1 MKIKV
6 ALLIDEFFGGF
17 GTPFGGYGFL
27 ARNYICKY
35 IPNNDISIDVLL
47 FMDNDINEIVSEK
60 VDDVLLYKF
69 PKNNDLVKD
78 WLRNQNYDIFLSIEL
93 TYPSYEIMSLVYDK
107 NLILWIQDP
116 RPNSIWLKKR
126 SSVTIIED
134 PCVSDK
140 FASELINYLYR
151 ENRVTFISQG
161 YYLNDLA
168 KELYNLPS
176 NINIQYMPNPIVL
189 DYDFK
194 FDINKKKKQVIFLS
208 RLEAQKRAWIYCE
221 IAKRMPEYDFYL
233 MGKFFR
239 DEDRNKETLEKYMK
253 GDIPNLHFT
262 GHLEGEEKEKLIRE
276 SRILINTSIWESIPI
291 SWLEALQYG
300 TAIVSC
306 LNNEDIPS
314 KFGEYVGEILGN
326 GLDKLDVFIP
336 AIKKLMEDDSYY
348 SQKAIKAIKYIRET
362 HNLNNFIKNMR
373 KLLINKVKKQ
383 RSFITK
389 IIRKNEIPKPF
400 YKYINIKLTYN
411 CNFKC
416 PYCYQF
422 DANMNREDI
431 SLNKEQIDNLLNIIA
446 ENPYYL
452 ILDGGEPFVFEHIKY
467 LADKLSKANVRI
479 KIITNL
485 MADFNNIK
493 YFLEKLKDK
502 IDVFQ
507 ISVHLS
513 EYKNI
518 NTFYDRIKLLLDIR
532 KELYLDFN
540 IFIQSLITNENFIQV
555 LSAKKDIKSMFD
567 LDLFIDRLV
576 PNEYYNL
583 NKYSKEIEDFFTSKS
598 NNIKLIEKNTLSDN
612 IVCWCGSYYLNIDPN
627 GCIYR
632 CFTEQSIFHY
642 LGNLSD
648 LDSINILDKAEKCY
662 IKEEGKKCA
671 AYQYFNDLKMIVDKN
686 QLH

>member
-47 FMDNDINEIVSEK
+47 FMDSNVNDIISEK

-69 PKNNDLVKD
+69 PKNNNLVRN
-78 WLRNQNYDIFLSIEL
+78 WLRDQNYDIFLSIEL
-93 TYPSYEIMSLVYDK
+93 TYPSYEIMNLVYDE

-116 RPNSIWLKKR
+116 RPNSVWLKRR
-126 SSVTIIED
+126 SSVTLIED

-151 ENRVTFISQG
+151 ENRITFISQG
-161 YYLNDLA
+161 FYLNDLA
-168 KELYNLPS
+168 KKLYNLP
-176 NINIQYMPNPIVL
+176 NNVNIQYMPNPIDL
-189 DYDFK
+189 DWDFK
-194 FDINKKKKQVIFLS
+194 FDIKNKKKQVIFLS

-221 IAKRMPEYDFYL
+221 IAKKMPEYDFYL

-239 DEDRNKETLEKYMK
+239 DEDRNKKTLEKYMQ
-253 GDIPNLHFT
+253 DNIANLHFT
-262 GHLEGEEKEKLIRE
+262 GHLEGKEKEKLIRE
-276 SRILINTSIWESIPI
+276 SRILVNTSIWEGIPI

-314 KFGEYVGEILGN
+314 RFGEYVGEILGN
-326 GLDKLDVFIP
+326 GLDKLDVFVP
-336 AIKKLMEDDSYY
+336 AIKRLMEDDLYY
-348 SQKAIKAIKYIRET
+348 SEKAIKAIKYVRDT

-373 KLLINKVKKQ
+373 KLLIGQVKKQ
-383 RSFITK
+383 RSFISK
-389 IIRKNEIPKPF
+389 IKRKNYTPKPF

-411 CNFKC
+411 CNLKC

-422 DANMNREDI
+422 DSNMNRPAFSI
-431 SLNKEQIDNLLNIIA
+431 SKEQIDNLLAMIGN
-446 ENPYYL
+446 EQYYL

-467 LADKLSKANVRI
+467 LTDKLSEANVRV
-479 KIITNL
+479 KVITNL
-485 MADFNNIK
+485 MADFDDIK

-502 IDVFQ
+502 LDIFQ
-507 ISVHLS
+507 ISLHLS

-518 NTFYDRIKLLLDIR
+518 NIFYDRVRMILNIR
-532 KELYLDFN
+532 KELNLDFN
-540 IFIQSLITNENFIQV
+540 VFIQSLITNENFNQI
-555 LSAKKDIKSMFD
+555 LSVKKDIKNMFN
-567 LDLFIDRLV
+567 LDLFLDRLIN
-576 PNEYYNL
+576 NEYYNL
-583 NKYSKEIEDFFTSKS
+583 NKYSKEIEEFFNSKS
-598 NNIKLIEKNTLSDN
+598 DSIQEKDTLSDN
-612 IVCWCGSYYLNIDPN
+612 IVCWCGLYYLNIEAD
-627 GCIYR
+627 GFIYR
-632 CFTEQSIFHY
+632 CFTEQSKLNC

-648 LDSINILDKAEKCY
+648 LSGINILDKAEKCY
-662 IKEEGKKCA
+662 IKGQGNKCV
-671 AYQYFNDLKMIVDKN
+671 AYKYFENLKMIVDKN
-686 QLH
+686 EFID